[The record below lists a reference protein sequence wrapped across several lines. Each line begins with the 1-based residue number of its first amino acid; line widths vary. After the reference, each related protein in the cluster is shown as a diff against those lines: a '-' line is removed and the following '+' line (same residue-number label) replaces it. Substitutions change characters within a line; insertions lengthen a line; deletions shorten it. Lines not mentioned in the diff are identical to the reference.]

1 MARASASRKA
11 FNIAN
16 IVFMT
21 VLSLLFLVPYWMIL
35 SGSFTDEIALVKNG
49 FGIIPAQFSVAAYKF
64 ILQSDPLMLRSI
76 LNSIILTLSGTALT
90 LVVTTLYAYPLSK
103 GYLRGNKFF
112 SLYMIF
118 TMIFGGGLIP
128 YYLAVT
134 TFFKDTILAII
145 IPGAM
150 APFYAILL
158 RNYFLTIP
166 DSLEEAARMDGA
178 NHFRILGTVFVPLSL
193 PVIAS
198 VILFA
203 AVSYWNNWV
212 GQMLFIETKEKYPI
226 QYLIQQLLTNITGI
240 YGGSTGMILPSESV
254 KMASVILGSLP
265 IIIVYPFLQKYF
277 ITGMVLGSVK
287 E

>member
-1 MARASASRKA
+1 MRTHTSRKV

-16 IVFMT
+16 IAFMT

-35 SGSFTDEIALVKNG
+35 SGSFTDELALVESG
-49 FGIIPAQFSVAAYKF
+49 FGLIPAKFSIAAYKF
-64 ILQSDPLMLRSI
+64 ILESNPLMLRSI
-76 LNSIILTLSGTALT
+76 LNSIILTLSGTAVT
-90 LVVTTLYAYPLSK
+90 LVVTTLYAYPLSR
-103 GYLRGNKFF
+103 GYLRGRKFF

-128 YYLAVT
+128 YYLTVT
-134 TFFKDTILAII
+134 KFFTDTILAII

-166 DSLEEAARMDGA
+166 DSLEEAARIDGA
-178 NHFRILGTVFVPLSL
+178 NHFRILVMVYVPLSL

-198 VILFA
+198 IVLFA
-203 AVSYWNNWV
+203 AVSNWNNWV
-212 GQMLFIETKEKYPI
+212 GPMLFIETKEKYPI
-226 QYLIQQLLTNITGI
+226 QYLIQQLLTNITSI
-240 YGGSTGMILPSESV
+240 YGGSSGQILPSESV
-254 KMASVILGSLP
+254 KMASVVLGSLP
-265 IIIVYPFLQKYF
+265 IILVYPFLQRYF
-277 ITGMVLGSVK
+277 ISGIVLGGVK